1 MSADPKLA
9 AAPPVAQP
17 TAGGRCPGGVVPAG
31 PFGPAWLPY
40 GPPCCRAVSR
50 DQPKTCSRPGKG
62 RGGGGGGGRGG
73 ECA

>member
-40 GPPCCRAVSR
+40 GCEEEEGNVPE
-50 DQPKTCSRPGKG
+50 
-62 RGGGGGGGRGG
+62 GGR
-73 ECA
+73 EDEPP